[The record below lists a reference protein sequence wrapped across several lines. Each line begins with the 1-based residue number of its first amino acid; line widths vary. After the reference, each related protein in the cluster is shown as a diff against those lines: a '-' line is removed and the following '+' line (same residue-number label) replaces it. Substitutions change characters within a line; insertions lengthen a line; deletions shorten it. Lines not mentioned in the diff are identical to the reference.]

1 MKPYADAPGR
11 FLRQFAGDVI
21 VLAWIAAWTWLG
33 VTARDWIN
41 RMAAPGRAMNGAGTS
56 FRDSLNHAG
65 TSAGKVPLVGGPLRD
80 ALRSA
85 GSAGGRLA
93 TAGQAEQ
100 ETVGRIALWAMIVLI
115 VLPVVMALALWLPG
129 RVRWMREAG
138 AARRLLR
145 ARTEGGADV
154 LALRALVSQPP
165 RKIRSAAGDDPVGAW
180 RRGDPQA
187 VDRLAALQARS
198 LGVRP

>member
-11 FLRQFAGDVI
+11 FLRQFAGDVV
-21 VLAWIAAWTWLG
+21 VLAWIAAWVWLG

-56 FRDSLNHAG
+56 FRDSLNNAG
-65 TSAGKVPLVGGPLRD
+65 NSAGKVPLVGGSLRD

-93 TAGQAEQ
+93 TAGQSEQ

-115 VLPVVMALALWLPG
+115 VLPVVTALALWLPG

-138 AARRLLR
+138 SARRLLT
-145 ARTEGGADV
+145 RTDGGADV
-154 LALRALVSQPP
+154 LALRALVTQPP
-165 RKIRSAAGDDPVGAW
+165 RRITSAAGDDPVAAW
-180 RRGDPQA
+180 RRGDPEA
-187 VDRLAALQARS
+187 VDRLAALQAKS
-198 LGVRP
+198 LGVRR